1 MKKFLSILS
10 IVLIAAVLINACK
23 HEPAQIAINPTPI
36 PGPVPNNGVCFES
49 DVLPLFQT
57 NCAKSGCHDA
67 TSHVED
73 LVLDSYT
80 NIVKKGIVP
89 GKANSSK
96 LYEVLFKS
104 GSDKMP
110 PLPNADLTTDQKNLI
125 GKWINEGAKNTT
137 NCGSSCDSNQF
148 KYAANIAPMMNTYC
162 VGCHGG
168 TAPSGNINLSIYN
181 GVRQQALSGRLV
193 GSVSHAPGFS
203 AMPKSAN
210 KLSACQIAQIN
221 KWVNAGS
228 LNN

>member
-1 MKKFLSILS
+1 MKKVFSILS
-10 IVLIAAVLINACK
+10 LVLVAAVMINACK
-23 HEPAQIAINPTPI
+23 HEPVQIAVNPAPI
-36 PGPVPNNGVCFES
+36 PGPVANNGVCFES
-49 DVLPLFQT
+49 DILPLFQT

-67 TSHVED
+67 ITHEEGF
-73 LVLDSYT
+73 VLDSYS

-110 PLPNADLTTDQKNLI
+110 PLPNADLTADQKNLI

-148 KYAANIAPMMNTYC
+148 KYAANIAPLMNTYC

-181 GVRQQALSGRLV
+181 GVRQQAISGRLV

-210 KLSACQIAQIN
+210 KLSACQIAQIS

>member
-1 MKKFLSILS
+1 MKIVILKFYGPFKSLSRKKITIVLTKLSKMKKFLSILS

-110 PLPNADLTTDQKNLI
+110 PLPNADLTTDQRTLL
-125 GKWINEGAKNTT
+125 E
-137 NCGSSCDSNQF
+137 
-148 KYAANIAPMMNTYC
+148 
-162 VGCHGG
+162 
-168 TAPSGNINLSIYN
+168 N
-181 GVRQQALSGRLV
+181 G
-193 GSVSHAPGFS
+193 
-203 AMPKSAN
+203 
-210 KLSACQIAQIN
+210 
-221 KWVNAGS
+221 
-228 LNN
+228 